1 MLATPLPIERQIVAL
16 LRRSTMQYKSVLSLI
31 NVTLP
36 AFAAER
42 PQILIAC
49 SMLLLS
55 IDGTGR
61 RTDGHPTVT

>member
-16 LRRSTMQYKSVLSLI
+16 LRRTTMQYKSVLSLI

-42 PQILIAC
+42 PAPADID
-49 SMLLLS
+49 SM
-55 IDGTGR
+55 
-61 RTDGHPTVT
+61 